1 MLEIWRLERNF
12 KTVLVFFLLGLGLVL
27 LLTGGKLL
35 VDGATAIAVKL
46 NMSHGLIGLTVVAL
60 GTSAPELLVSIKSAI
75 SGNSDLAIGNVIGSN
90 IANIGLVLGIS
101 GLIYPILLRKEHLK
115 SEYTLLLAV
124 TLLLYL
130 LSLDQEISFWEGLLL
145 FGCLLLLLA
154 YLVKNGQK
162 TPASENLLL
171 EANLTTLKKINWSSS
186 LALVLGGMTALYFGA
201 ELLINN
207 AVSISEDFGISK
219 RVIGAGFIAL
229 GTSLPELTTSII
241 AALSKRTDLAFGNI
255 LGSNLINI
263 LLILGT
269 TAMIKPIRVA
279 EAFLSSDYLW
289 MIGITCLLF
298 PLMRT
303 KMRISK
309 IEGAILFSTYLLY
322 LYFLL

>member
-1 MLEIWRLERNF
+1 M
-12 KTVLVFFLLGLGLVL
+12 LVFILMGLGLTL

-46 NMSHGLIGLTVVAL
+46 TMSHGLIGLTVVAL
-60 GTSAPELLVSIKSAI
+60 GTSAPELVISIKAAM
-75 SGNSDLAIGNVIGSN
+75 SGNSELAIGNIIGSN
-90 IANIGLVLGIS
+90 IANIGLVLGVS
-101 GLIYPILLRKEHLK
+101 GLLYPILLRKEHLQ
-115 SEYTLLLAV
+115 SEYRLLLTATLLV
-124 TLLLYL
+124 YL
-130 LSLDQEISFWEGLLL
+130 LSLDQVITFWEGLLL
-145 FGCLLLLLA
+145 FSCLLLLLA
-154 YLVKNGQK
+154 YFVKNAKK
-162 TPASENLLL
+162 TAPLENLLV
-171 EANLTTLKKINWSSS
+171 ETDLTTLKKFNWLSS
-186 LALVLGGMTALYFGA
+186 LALVLSGMAGLYFGA
-201 ELLINN
+201 ELLVTN

-219 RVIGAGFIAL
+219 RVIGAGFIAI

-269 TAMIKPIRVA
+269 TAMIKPIKVA

-309 IEGAILFSTYLLY
+309 IEGVILLLTYLLY
-322 LYFLL
+322 IYFLL

>member
-1 MLEIWRLERNF
+1 
-12 KTVLVFFLLGLGLVL
+12 VLVFFLLGLGLVL

-60 GTSAPELLVSIKSAI
+60 GTSAPELLVSIKAAI

-115 SEYTLLLAV
+115 SEYRLLLAA
-124 TLLLYL
+124 TLLVYL
-130 LSLDQEISFWEGLLL
+130 LSLDQEIIFWEGLLF

-154 YLVKNGQK
+154 YLVKNGRK
-162 TPASENLLL
+162 SPPLENLPL
-171 EANLTTLKKINWSSS
+171 ESDLTTLKKFNWPSSI
-186 LALVLGGMTALYFGA
+186 ALVLSGITGLYFGA
-201 ELLINN
+201 ELLINS

-219 RVIGAGFIAL
+219 RVIGAGVIAI
-229 GTSLPELTTSII
+229 GTSLPELITSII

-263 LLILGT
+263 LLILGI
-269 TAMIKPIRVA
+269 TAMIKPISVA

-289 MIGITCLLF
+289 MIGITLLLL

-303 KMRISK
+303 NMRISK

>member
-1 MLEIWRLERNF
+1 LAPNF
-12 KTVLVFFLLGLGLVL
+12 KAVITFFLLGLGLFL

-35 VDGATAIAVKL
+35 VEGATSIAVRL

-60 GTSAPELLVSIKSAI
+60 GTSAPELLVSIKAAI

-90 IANIGLVLGIS
+90 IANIGLVLGIT

-115 SEYTLLLAV
+115 SEYRLLLAA
-124 TLLLYL
+124 TLLFYL
-130 LSLDQEISFWEGLLL
+130 LSLDQEITFWEGLLL
-145 FGCLLLLLA
+145 FGCLFLLLA
-154 YLVKNGQK
+154 YLIKNGRK
-162 TPASENLLL
+162 SPPLENLLL
-171 EANLTTLKKINWSSS
+171 ESDLTPLKKFNWSSS
-186 LALVLGGMTALYFGA
+186 LALVLGGMAGLYFGA
-201 ELLINN
+201 ELLVTN

-219 RVIGAGFIAL
+219 RVIGAGFIAV

-255 LGSNLINI
+255 LGSNLMNI
-263 LLILGT
+263 FLILGT
-269 TAMIKPIRVA
+269 MAMVKPIRVA

-303 KMRISK
+303 NMRISK
-309 IEGAILFSTYLLY
+309 VEGGILFFTYLLY